1 MGLQLTDR
9 QRKIYKEF
17 ITDPLK
23 KEISRT
29 HDLGCDMTIKLS
41 KLKNVNDTIHITEQ
55 EYLENEYCEI
65 MKLDLSDELSKNLNS
80 LSNKFHTLGFYQHI
94 LSPNEFEYVLNEAEK
109 ILNDEKEKN
118 DNLIVRMNTWLDR
131 TINYINLIESEQKSN

>member
-1 MGLQLTDR
+1 MGLQFTDR

-17 ITDPLK
+17 ITDPLT

-41 KLKNVNDTIHITEQ
+41 KLKKVNDTTHITEQ

-65 MKLDLSDELSKNLNS
+65 TKLDLSDELSKNLNN
-80 LSNKFHTLGFYQHI
+80 LSNKLYKLGFYQHI
-94 LSPNEFEYVLNEAEK
+94 ISPNEFEYVLNEAEK
-109 ILNDEKEKN
+109 ILNGEKEKN

-131 TINYINLIESEQKSN
+131 ADNYLNLIESEK

>member
-1 MGLQLTDR
+1 
-9 QRKIYKEF
+9 
-17 ITDPLK
+17 
-23 KEISRT
+23 
-29 HDLGCDMTIKLS
+29 
-41 KLKNVNDTIHITEQ
+41 
-55 EYLENEYCEI
+55 
-65 MKLDLSDELSKNLNS
+65 MKLDLSNEFGNKLNN

-131 TINYINLIESEQKSN
+131 ADNYLNLIESEQKSN